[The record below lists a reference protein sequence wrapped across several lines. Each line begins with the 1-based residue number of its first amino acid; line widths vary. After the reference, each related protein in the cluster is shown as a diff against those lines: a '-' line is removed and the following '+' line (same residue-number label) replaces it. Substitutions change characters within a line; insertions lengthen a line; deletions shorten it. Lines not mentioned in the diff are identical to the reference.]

1 MWKRLSVFFVLLVL
15 AVFSAGA
22 FSFLPIDSQDEQIN
36 RLELELESKEI
47 EIQSQMDYIAQLEK
61 LSSEQ
66 AKDLDLLVSKLEQSE
81 ARLKASETKS
91 ENLQRLLAVSESEIE
106 SLKTLSSVSR
116 TDSETKQTE
125 IADLTETVVEVETEN
140 VQLYTEQRPDWGGVL
155 GGGATWDPT
164 TGIFG
169 ATVDMGVRYKD
180 VALIVGAEYKPSVW
194 KLALPDFSDLSFS
207 TGLQWSF

>member
-15 AVFSAGA
+15 AGFSAGA
-22 FSFLPIDSQDEQIN
+22 FSFLPIDSQDEQIHQ
-36 RLELELESKEI
+36 LKLELESRENEI
-47 EIQSQMDYIAQLEK
+47 RSQMGYIEQLEK

-66 AKDLDLLVSKLEQSE
+66 VKDLDLLVSKLEQSE

-106 SLKTLSSVSR
+106 SLKTLSSISK

-140 VQLYTEQRPDWGGVL
+140 VELYKDKNQDWGGLV
-155 GGGATWDPT
+155 GGSATWDPT
-164 TGIFG
+164 SGRFG
-169 ATVDMGVRYKD
+169 ATVDMGVRYKNW
-180 VALIVGAEYKPSVW
+180 ALVTGVEYKPSEW
-194 KLALPDFSDLSFS
+194 KLALPQFSELLFS
-207 TGLQWSF
+207 TGVQWQF